1 MVLLKDS
8 RFWAAL
14 ILLVQTVLFN
24 LAPNFP
30 QEIWKAINTFLGVTL
45 AILAGNAVLK
55 QRRDAQSDPPKE
67 GTDA

>member
-14 ILLVQTVLFN
+14 ILLVQAVLFN

-30 QEIWKAINTFLGVTL
+30 QEIWTAINTFLGVTL
-45 AILAGNAVLK
+45 AILAGNAVLT

-67 GTDA
+67 GTNG